1 MNINIASFL
10 CFIARVDPP
19 AFSFYHKHV
28 GDKSKCPVV
37 IKAHRGGALRTAEL
51 LEILNM
57 IAPCRPGEEETTQL
71 LRFPVERTLGL
82 KKGEARSMRNLTLR
96 KVMAWYHAKCDA
108 AGIAHHGRVKPHSFR
123 IGGATALFGAGVTAG
138 EIQAMGRWFSDVY
151 RIYCRLS
158 KERLLNMSSRMS
170 NSKSTQFL
178 DGQAGFMH
186 TGLDPAL

>member
-57 IAPCRPGEEETTQL
+57 IAPCRPGEEKTTQL
-71 LRFPVERTLGL
+71 LRFTVERTVGL
-82 KKGEARSMRNLTLR
+82 KKGEAQSMRNLTLR
-96 KVMAWYHAKCDA
+96 KVVA
-108 AGIAHHGRVKPHSFR
+108 
-123 IGGATALFGAGVTAG
+123 
-138 EIQAMGRWFSDVY
+138 
-151 RIYCRLS
+151 
-158 KERLLNMSSRMS
+158 
-170 NSKSTQFL
+170 
-178 DGQAGFMH
+178 
-186 TGLDPAL
+186 